1 MTWTVFQHLS
11 FLDAKIRLMRAFT
24 VAAALAVVG
33 ILAAPAPAYAD
44 GAWVEVNPSSIQAGY
59 RVGIRGSCQ
68 ENLNDAT
75 AKSDVFGE
83 VKMAPEHGFV
93 VAAVTIPAE
102 AKPRGYTVKLSCANG
117 STATT
122 TMYVLT
128 MDHPTKG
135 PATGAGGTAPTI
147 PTAPVAL
154 AAGISAIA
162 AGLGLLALR
171 RRRP

>member
-1 MTWTVFQHLS
+1 MGCGV
-11 FLDAKIRLMRAFT
+11 
-24 VAAALAVVG
+24 AALALLG
-33 ILAAPAPAYAD
+33 APAPAYAD

-75 AKSDVFGE
+75 AKSDAFGE

-93 VAAVTIPAE
+93 VAAVTIPTGT
-102 AKPRGYTVKLSCANG
+102 KPRGYTVKLSCVNG

-122 TMYVLT
+122 TMYVLG

-135 PATGAGGTAPTI
+135 PATGGGGTAGSATSPLAVT
-147 PTAPVAL
+147 
-154 AAGISAIA
+154 AAGATAVI
-162 AGLGLLALR
+162 AGLGLLLLR
-171 RRRP
+171 RRRT